1 MEKMDTTKKSKSKGK
16 MPVKAKVLIGV
27 GVVLAAALVGF
38 GIWKMAG
45 DGAADGE
52 NVLYADSVGMLTGT
66 GLGTQN
72 RFSGVVEAQD
82 TLKINLTSGQTVKEI
97 FVEKGQTVEVGTPLF
112 AYDTD
117 EISMNLEQANLE
129 LERIANSISNLNS
142 QIAALNTEKA
152 SAPSSE
158 QLSYTTQIQ
167 GLQTNV
173 KQEEYN
179 YKVKQME
186 IERIKKSLAS
196 ATVNSTIGGVVQE
209 INENPGMDGYTGEQ
223 QAFMTILATG
233 KYRVK
238 GTISEQNMGNLFP
251 GMQVIVHSRVDEDL
265 VWSGMVDSIDTEKP
279 ESSNQSM
286 FYGSSD
292 STMQASKYP
301 FYVTLDSS
309 DGLMLGQHVYIE
321 PNMGQDSEDNGMWL
335 MSGYIVDPKGSPY
348 VWAAGKDDK
357 LEKRQIKVGGYDE
370 EMDTYEI
377 LDGLKPTDY
386 IVWPSEDCRKGVTVH
401 KNDGSMPIG
410 GMDGSDDMGGMEG
423 SGDMG
428 GMDGAGDGVDMG
440 GSGGTD
446 DFGEGGE
453 MGGSDGGVMPLDG
466 MENSVVPEGMEH
478 GDIPEGDVSDGA
490 QPAGTE
496 DGNAAGTEGGL

>member
-1 MEKMDTTKKSKSKGK
+1 MEKKDATKKSNSKGK
-16 MPVKAKVLIGV
+16 MPMKTKVLIGV
-27 GVVLAAALVGF
+27 IVVVVVAATAF
-38 GIWKMAG
+38 GIWKVAG
-45 DGAADGE
+45 GGDASGE

-112 AYDTD
+112 SYDTD

-129 LERIANSISNLNS
+129 LERISNSINNLNG
-142 QIAALNTEKA
+142 QISALNKEKA

-167 GLQTNV
+167 SLQTNV

-186 IERIKKSLAS
+186 IERIRKSLES
-196 ATVNSTIGGVVQE
+196 STVNSTISGIVQE
-209 INENPGMDGYTGEQ
+209 INENPSYDNYTGEQ
-223 QAFMTILATG
+223 QPFMSILATG

-238 GTISEQNMGNLFP
+238 GTISEQNIGNLVP
-251 GMQVIVHSRVDEDL
+251 GMQVIVHSRVDEE
-265 VWSGMVDSIDTEKP
+265 VIWSGMIESIDTEKP

-286 FYGSSD
+286 YYGSSD
-292 STMQASKYP
+292 SGMQASKYP

-321 PNMGQDSEDNGMWL
+321 PNLGQDSEDNGMWL
-335 MSGYIVDPKGSPY
+335 MSGYIVDPEGGAY

-357 LEKRQIKVGGYDE
+357 LEKRQIKVGEYDA

-377 LDGLKPTDY
+377 VDGLKPTDY
-386 IVWPSEDCRKGVTVH
+386 IVWPSEDCKRGATVY
-401 KNDGSMPIG
+401 KNDGSMP
-410 GMDGSDDMGGMEG
+410 MGGMNMDDG
-423 SGDMG
+423 MG
-428 GMDGAGDGVDMG
+428 GDVDMG
-440 GSGGTD
+440 GDMGDMDMNGGDMGDVDISGGD
-446 DFGEGGE
+446 
-453 MGGSDGGVMPLDG
+453 MGGVMPLDG
-466 MENSVVPEGMEH
+466 T
-478 GDIPEGDVSDGA
+478 EGDVSGGEGIVGPEDGA
-490 QPAGTE
+490 AGS
-496 DGNAAGTEGGL
+496 EGGL

>member
-1 MEKMDTTKKSKSKGK
+1 MEKKDATKKSNSKGK
-16 MPVKAKVLIGV
+16 MPMKTKVLIGV
-27 GVVLAAALVGF
+27 IVVVVVAATAF
-38 GIWKMAG
+38 GIWKVAG
-45 DGAADGE
+45 GGDASGE

-112 AYDTD
+112 SYDTD

-129 LERIANSISNLNS
+129 LERISNSINNLNG
-142 QIAALNTEKA
+142 QISALNKEKA

-167 GLQTNV
+167 SLQTNV

-186 IERIKKSLAS
+186 IERIRKSLES
-196 ATVNSTIGGVVQE
+196 STVNSTISGIVQE
-209 INENPGMDGYTGEQ
+209 INENPSYDNYTGEQ
-223 QAFMTILATG
+223 QPFMSILATG

-238 GTISEQNMGNLFP
+238 GTISEQNIGNLVP
-251 GMQVIVHSRVDEDL
+251 GMQVIVHSRVDEE
-265 VWSGMVDSIDTEKP
+265 VIWSGMIESIDTEKP

-286 FYGSSD
+286 YYGSSD
-292 STMQASKYP
+292 SGMQASKYP

-321 PNMGQDSEDNGMWL
+321 PNLGQDSEDNGMWL
-335 MSGYIVDPKGSPY
+335 MSGYIVDPEGGAY

-357 LEKRQIKVGGYDE
+357 LEKRQIKVGEYDA

-377 LDGLKPTDY
+377 VDGLKPTDY
-386 IVWPSEDCRKGVTVH
+386 IVWPSEDCKRGATVY
-401 KNDGSMPIG
+401 KNDGSMP
-410 GMDGSDDMGGMEG
+410 MGGMNMG
-423 SGDMG
+423 DDGMGGDVDMDGDMG
-428 GMDGAGDGVDMG
+428 DMDMNGGDMG
-440 GSGGTD
+440 DVDISGGD
-446 DFGEGGE
+446 
-453 MGGSDGGVMPLDG
+453 MGGVMPLDG
-466 MENSVVPEGMEH
+466 T
-478 GDIPEGDVSDGA
+478 EGDVSGGEGIVGPEDGA
-490 QPAGTE
+490 AGS
-496 DGNAAGTEGGL
+496 EGGL

>member
-1 MEKMDTTKKSKSKGK
+1 MEKKDATKKSNSKGK
-16 MPVKAKVLIGV
+16 MPMKTKVLIGV
-27 GVVLAAALVGF
+27 IVVVVVAATAF
-38 GIWKMAG
+38 GIWKVAG
-45 DGAADGE
+45 GGDASGE

-112 AYDTD
+112 SYDTD

-129 LERIANSISNLNS
+129 LERISNSINNLNG
-142 QIAALNTEKA
+142 QISALNKEKA

-167 GLQTNV
+167 SLQTNV

-186 IERIKKSLAS
+186 IERIRKSLES
-196 ATVNSTIGGVVQE
+196 STVNSTISGIVQE
-209 INENPGMDGYTGEQ
+209 INENPSYDNYTGEQ
-223 QAFMTILATG
+223 QPFMSILATG

-238 GTISEQNMGNLFP
+238 GTISEQNIGNLVP
-251 GMQVIVHSRVDEDL
+251 GMQVIVHSRVDEE
-265 VWSGMVDSIDTEKP
+265 VIWSGMIESIDTEKP

-286 FYGSSD
+286 YYGSSD
-292 STMQASKYP
+292 SGMQASKYP

-321 PNMGQDSEDNGMWL
+321 PNLGQDSEDNGMWL
-335 MSGYIVDPKGSPY
+335 MSGYIVDPEGGAY

-357 LEKRQIKVGGYDE
+357 LEKRQIKVGEYDA

-377 LDGLKPTDY
+377 VDGLKPTDY
-386 IVWPSEDCRKGVTVH
+386 IVWPSEDCKRGATVY
-401 KNDGSMPIG
+401 KNDGSMP
-410 GMDGSDDMGGMEG
+410 MGGMNM
-423 SGDMG
+423 GDDGMG
-428 GMDGAGDGVDMG
+428 GDVDMG
-440 GSGGTD
+440 GDMGDMDMNGGDMGDVDISGGD
-446 DFGEGGE
+446 
-453 MGGSDGGVMPLDG
+453 MGGVMPLDG
-466 MENSVVPEGMEH
+466 T
-478 GDIPEGDVSDGA
+478 EGDVSGGEGIVGPEDGA
-490 QPAGTE
+490 AGS
-496 DGNAAGTEGGL
+496 EGGL